1 MPDMSK
7 YLDTTGERAERAWQ
21 RIQER
26 PAAIIIV
33 RGKSTVLDPQTVRVE
48 YMSAQRAKR
57 GEDDSESSTRDIYVF
72 GIQSH
77 ETLTDTDIKRG
88 DRFTF
93 NDQIWQVDSI
103 AYYPGQIQAKGVVS
117 E

>member
-7 YLDTTGERAERAWQ
+7 YFDTSKERAERAWQ

-26 PAAIIIV
+26 PANIVIV
-33 RGKSTVLDPQTVRVE
+33 RGKSITLAEQSVRVE
-48 YMSAQRAKR
+48 YMSAERGVR
-57 GEDDSESSTRDIYVF
+57 GEDDSESSMRDIYVF
-72 GIQSH
+72 GIQNH
-77 ETLTDTDIKRG
+77 DTLPDTDIQRG

-93 NDQIWQVDSI
+93 NDQIWRVDSL